1 MVDRYVSSSS
11 RQKKVRTKIYIRSL
25 YLQSF
30 FSSKSL
36 RFSIFLRQ
44 IKVKNDDKE
53 VLILDDTL
61 RSSHFWWDS
70 IFIIAGICIAAC

>member
-11 RQKKVRTKIYIRSL
+11 RQKRCAQKYIL
-25 YLQSF
+25 EVYIFNF

-44 IKVKNDDKE
+44 IKIKNDEE

-70 IFIIAGICIAAC
+70 TFIIAGICIAAC

>member
-11 RQKKVRTKIYIRSL
+11 RQKRCAQKYIL
-25 YLQSF
+25 EVYIFNF

-44 IKVKNDDKE
+44 KKKIKNDEE

-70 IFIIAGICIAAC
+70 TFIIAGICIAAC

>member
-25 YLQSF
+25 YLQF

-44 IKVKNDDKE
+44 IKIKNDEE

-70 IFIIAGICIAAC
+70 TFIIAGICIAAC